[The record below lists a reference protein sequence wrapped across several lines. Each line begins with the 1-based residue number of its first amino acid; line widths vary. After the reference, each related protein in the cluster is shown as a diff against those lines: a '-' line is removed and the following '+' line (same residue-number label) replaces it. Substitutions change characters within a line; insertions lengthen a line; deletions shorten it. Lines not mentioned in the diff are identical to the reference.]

1 MTSLQELQER
11 LSLEYEKIRDYY
23 AATGFTFPFEL
34 FIAGFALLAL
44 LISFVLI
51 FLNLSL
57 FEVAIAFVAIM
68 SFAVSIPISI
78 RENRIAEVEANLPDA
93 LKHMA
98 LVLKA
103 GGTVENALEEV
114 ATPDGYGSLG
124 SDLKKA
130 LFRLRRGQSFEVV
143 LTKTADESGSLL
155 LRRTASIIVDA
166 RRAGAGL
173 ADVLFAI
180 SDDAKDVLHIQR
192 ERLSRTVMHAIFIAA
207 ASIIIATFI
216 FGFALSVINFIVVN
230 MLKALPSAKPLD
242 VCALNTTFVV
252 FLMSQALIATIALG
266 IVRFGK
272 GGKYLLY
279 IPVLILVSLLIFE
292 GAKWAS
298 NSIVGGVG
306 LIC

>member
-1 MTSLQELQER
+1 LQEAKEKIA
-11 LSLEYEKIRDYY
+11 SEYEKIREYY
-23 AATGFTFPFEL
+23 AATGFTFSFEM
-34 FIAGFALLAL
+34 FIAAFAVLAL
-44 LISFVLI
+44 LVSFVLLL
-51 FLNLSL
+51 LNLDV

-78 RENRIAEVEANLPDA
+78 RESRIAEVEKNLPDA

-114 ATPDGYGSLG
+114 AIPDGYGQLG
-124 SDLKKA
+124 SDFKKA
-130 LFRLRRGQSFEVV
+130 LFRLRRGQSFEAV

-207 ASIIIATFI
+207 ASIIIAPFI